1 TQTEHERL
9 KGLLRRAPSYWW
21 RVKYLLIT
29 FAMAAALAGSSRI
42 GGAGVTITLPRGWHA
57 IPFMV
62 PPPSMQ
68 VNDPVTRIVA
78 ASAPIDFGRGCNEV
92 DYKFASTAVAIVV
105 LEWVQ
110 PSLGRFQP
118 RPARFTS
125 KTLPV
130 RRPPAIECFNGPG
143 GAVEF

>member
-1 TQTEHERL
+1 
-9 KGLLRRAPSYWW
+9 
-21 RVKYLLIT
+21 
-29 FAMAAALAGSSRI
+29 
-42 GGAGVTITLPRGWHA
+42 VTITLPRGWHA

-78 ASAPIDFGRGCNEV
+78 ASAPIDFGRGCNDV

-143 GAVEF
+143 GAVEFADHGRRFEAFVLLGRRASPPLAARGRDVLNTLRVKAP